1 VRHESLLPAMTISH
15 VGRAKPPMEESA
27 FTGWR
32 RLLSASVVL
41 PCVAIIAAIIY
52 VTYPQAHDDI
62 ETVIRQAGFDPLT
75 PPPSRLRG
83 PGALYTVENGIYE
96 KVCKEPAIA
105 AEKLQVSPS
114 MDRNLRRL
122 ENGGFSLAGD
132 IVEAVNAKLSGARLT
147 SIEYKLTNVTISEI
161 PGDDLLEIQKLLLK
175 DPHCEDIVQTLLKE
189 NKRICAGASVI
200 SATTSYRIQVD
211 QRFDSGVQDQASVV
225 KAVQKA
231 VEAEG
236 SGHIQVRSED
246 ELVGENLFLGIRLQ
260 SFCIVPDTAT
270 EPALAPQPEA
280 RSRAFSDKAAP
291 LSFVTPRA

>member
-1 VRHESLLPAMTISH
+1 MTISH
-15 VGRAKPPMEESA
+15 IGRTNPPMEDRA
-27 FTGWR
+27 FTAPK
-32 RLLSASVVL
+32 RLLFASVVL
-41 PCVAIIAAIIY
+41 PIVAIIAAIIY
-52 VTYPQAHDDI
+52 VMYQPANDDI
-62 ETVIRQAGFDPLT
+62 EMVIRQAGFEPLT
-75 PPPSRLRG
+75 PPSRLRG
-83 PGALYTVENGIYE
+83 PGALYMVENGIYE

-105 AEKLQVSPS
+105 AEKLQTSPS

-132 IVEAVNAKLSGARLT
+132 IVEAVNAKLTGARLT

-175 DPHCEDIVQTLLKE
+175 DPHCDDVVQALLKE
-189 NKRICAGASVI
+189 HKRICAGASVI

-211 QRFDSGVQDQASVV
+211 QQLESGVGDKASVV
-225 KAVQKA
+225 KAVQEA
-231 VEAEG
+231 VEADG

-270 EPALAPQPEA
+270 EPARAPQPAA
-280 RSRAFSDKAAP
+280 RYNANA
-291 LSFVTPRA
+291 L